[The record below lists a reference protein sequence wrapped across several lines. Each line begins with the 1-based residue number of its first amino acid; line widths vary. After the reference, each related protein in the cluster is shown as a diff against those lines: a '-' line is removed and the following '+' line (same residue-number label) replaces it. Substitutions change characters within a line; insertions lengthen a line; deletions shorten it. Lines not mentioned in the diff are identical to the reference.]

1 MSRFI
6 AVNLPVADLP
16 RSRAFF
22 AAMGFAFNEA
32 FSDETAACLMLAE
45 STAVMLLTHPK
56 FDSFTT
62 LPRPDTR
69 ASTGVLVAVAFDS
82 RADVDAAAAAALS
95 NGGSAYRPAEDA
107 GFMYTRA
114 VSDLDGH
121 VFELFWMDRA
131 AMGG

>member
-1 MSRFI
+1 MSRFV

-22 AAMGFAFNEA
+22 SAMGFAFNET

-45 STAVMLLTHPK
+45 HTAVMLLTHPK

-62 LPRPDTR
+62 RPRPDTQ
-69 ASTGVLVAVAFDS
+69 ATTGVLVAVAFDS
-82 RADVDAAAAAALS
+82 RAEVDRAAEAALAQ
-95 NGGSAYRPAEDA
+95 GGHAYRAAEDA

-121 VFELFWMDRA
+121 VFELFWMDPA
-131 AMGG
+131 AMGK